1 MARAVAVAVVLVAAG
16 CGRAA
21 PVVVPPKAVPRQI
34 VPTEIG
40 GGADSPALTLDEFKE
55 GAQRIASA
63 GPQSMVA
70 EGRVWEIR
78 RGTTLV
84 GALQVSTLKPRVDV
98 TSAKQRATLAGLV
111 LSGSVQRIET
121 LGVEVVAARTADKVV
136 YLWFGDQLFEVLQV
150 KGAGVNPEAMLK
162 SILEFQKP
170 TGELRIRTATPA
182 AK

>member
-1 MARAVAVAVVLVAAG
+1 M
-16 CGRAA
+16 
-21 PVVVPPKAVPRQI
+21 
-34 VPTEIG
+34 
-40 GGADSPALTLDEFKE
+40 
-55 GAQRIASA
+55 
-63 GPQSMVA
+63 
-70 EGRVWEIR
+70 
-78 RGTTLV
+78 